1 MEQDF
6 YTVNYRKIAEFEID
20 DDVTVLGIDFDNE
33 EQATKFYDT
42 IVEGNACGEGYFVEL
57 LHYFNDSV
65 VIVGR
70 YEF

>member
-1 MEQDF
+1 MSEDF

-33 EQATKFYDT
+33 KQAKDFYNT
-42 IVEGNACGEGYFVEL
+42 IVEGNAYGEGYFVEL